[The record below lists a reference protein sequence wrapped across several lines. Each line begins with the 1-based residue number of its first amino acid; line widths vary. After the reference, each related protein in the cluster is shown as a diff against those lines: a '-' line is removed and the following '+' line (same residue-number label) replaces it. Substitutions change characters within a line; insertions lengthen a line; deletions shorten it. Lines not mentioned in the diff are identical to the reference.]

1 MTSKFRQLPLDL
13 RIKES
18 KRVLAKHT
26 DKVPV
31 IIEPANGN
39 QPKLQSG
46 AKHLVPASMTMQGLL
61 VFVRRGLP
69 DLPAQEALSLFI
81 ESQSANGKLEAILVP
96 MSSTVGTVYNTRR
109 SEDGFLY
116 IVYSLENTFGSM

>member
-13 RIKES
+13 RLKES

-31 IIEPANGN
+31 LIEPASGK

-46 AKHLVPASMTMQGLL
+46 AKHLVPTNMTMQALL

-81 ESQSANGKLEAILVP
+81 ESQSANGTKSEAILVP

-116 IVYSLENTFGSM
+116 IVYSLENTFG